1 MTEINETVLDGIRS
15 ILPNHIS
22 GKRLLHTVSVEA
34 EAEAIG
40 KLFDLSEAE
49 IYKLRCAALLHDLT
63 KEKKLDGQIELCER
77 FGIPYTDE
85 DVKSPKV
92 FHAFTGAFLA
102 RELFP
107 DLVDETVF
115 NGIKYHTTGREDMTL
130 FEKIIY
136 LADYIEPQR
145 TFEDCVRLRELF
157 YSAENFDIT
166 HLDKVLLVS
175 FDMTLRCLIEENA
188 PMHSATVRARNFLVK

>member
-15 ILPNHIS
+15 ILPNNIS
-22 GKRLLHTVSVEA
+22 SKRLLHTVSVEA

-107 DLVDETVF
+107 DLVDKTVF

>member
-1 MTEINETVLDGIRS
+1 MTEINDAVLDQIRS
-15 ILPNHIS
+15 ILPEHIS
-22 GKRLLHTVSVEA
+22 GKRLIHTISVEA
-34 EAEAIG
+34 EAEALG
-40 KLFDLSEAE
+40 KIFALPEKD

-63 KEKKLDGQIELCER
+63 KEKKLDSQIELCKR

-107 DLVDETVF
+107 NLVDETIF
-115 NGIKYHTTGREDMTL
+115 NGIKYHTTGKEDMTL
-130 FEKIIY
+130 FEKIVY

-145 TFEDCVRLRELF
+145 TFEDCVKLRELF
-157 YSAENFDIT
+157 YSAEKFDT
-166 HLDKVLLVS
+166 EHLDRVLLVS
-175 FDMTLRCLIEENA
+175 FDMTLRCLIDENA

>member
-1 MTEINETVLDGIRS
+1 MTEINEAVLDGIRAV
-15 ILPNHIS
+15 LPEHIS
-22 GKRLLHTVSVEA
+22 GKRLLHTLSVEA
-34 EAEAIG
+34 EAEALG
-40 KLFDLSEAE
+40 KVFSLPEAE
-49 IYKLRCAALLHDLT
+49 IYKLRCAALLHDIT
-63 KEKKLDGQIELCER
+63 KEKKLDGQIELCKR

-107 DLVDETVF
+107 TLVDKVIF
-115 NGIKYHTTGREDMTL
+115 NGIKYHTTGRENMTL

-145 TFEDCVRLRELF
+145 TFDDCVKLRELF
-157 YSAENFDIT
+157 YSVEKPDAE

>member
-1 MTEINETVLDGIRS
+1 MTEINEAVLDEIRAV
-15 ILPNHIS
+15 LPEYIS
-22 GKRLLHTVSVEA
+22 GKRLLHTLSVEA
-34 EAEAIG
+34 EAEALG
-40 KLFDLSEAE
+40 KAFGLSETE
-49 IYKLRCAALLHDLT
+49 IYKLRCSALLHDLT
-63 KEKKLDGQIELCER
+63 KEKKLDAQIELCNR

-85 DVKSPKV
+85 DVRSPKV

-107 DLVDETVF
+107 NLVDEVIF
-115 NGIKYHTTGREDMTL
+115 DGIKYHTTGRENMTL

-145 TFEDCVRLRELF
+145 TFDDCVKLRELF
-157 YSAENFDIT
+157 YSVEKPDAE